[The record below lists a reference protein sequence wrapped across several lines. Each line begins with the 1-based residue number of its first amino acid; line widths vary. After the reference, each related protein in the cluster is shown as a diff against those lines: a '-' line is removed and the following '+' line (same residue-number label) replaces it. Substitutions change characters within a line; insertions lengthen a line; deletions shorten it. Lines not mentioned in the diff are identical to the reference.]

1 MNDSVATHKLSFHG
15 TLVPHFIVVDGI
27 KRTSTART
35 HQNCAGPIMSQNDR
49 NKVQISLIAGSC
61 SGILSTIILYPM
73 DVIRTKM
80 QTGNRGKGPINVLR
94 HTIQHGGIQA
104 LYTGMA
110 LPLGAQAVYKG
121 TVFFVNDVTQNLIS
135 DYREWRYSNASA
147 KQQQQQQQQQLTLG
161 DKFWCG
167 FTGGAVNG
175 AIFVTP
181 VELVRNQLIAQH
193 TKLATSTVE
202 TLSTEKNFR
211 GSFDVIRQTFHST
224 GIRSLWRGIG
234 WTVARDGIGCGFFF
248 YSIAF
253 FQQLLTPANE
263 FPSFGTK
270 VVSGG
275 LAGLAFWIV
284 ALPMDS
290 IKTWVQSSEL
300 RAKSISVSEFVHKIY
315 LENGLFGVTRS
326 LLRGWQVAY
335 GKGIP
340 SAALI
345 VVSYSFVYDGLS
357 NVL

>member
-1 MNDSVATHKLSFHG
+1 MHQSSVDRDMN
-15 TLVPHFIVVDGI
+15 
-27 KRTSTART
+27 
-35 HQNCAGPIMSQNDR
+35 QNDR

-80 QTGNRGKGPINVLR
+80 QTGNCGKGPINVLR

-121 TVFFVNDVTQNLIS
+121 TVFFVNDVTQNLIC
-135 DYREWRYSNASA
+135 DFREWRYSNASSTSQL
-147 KQQQQQQQQQLTLG
+147 QQQKLTLG

-167 FTGGAVNG
+167 FMGGAVNG

-193 TKLATSTVE
+193 TKLATTNVE
-202 TLSTEKNFR
+202 ILSTTTERNFR
-211 GSFDVIRQTFHST
+211 GSWDVIRQTFHTT
-224 GIRSLWRGIG
+224 GVRSLWRGIG
-234 WTVARDGIGCGFFF
+234 WTVGRDGIGCGCFF
-248 YSIAF
+248 YTIAF
-253 FQQLLTPANE
+253 FQQFLTPVNE
-263 FPSFGTK
+263 SPSFTTNII
-270 VVSGG
+270 SGG
-275 LAGLAFWIV
+275 MAGLAFWVV

-290 IKTWVQSSEL
+290 IKTWIQSSEL
-300 RAKSISVSEFVHKIY
+300 KAKSISVSESVHKMY
-315 LENGLFGVTRS
+315 VENGIFGVTRS

-345 VVSYSFVYDGLS
+345 VVSYSFVYDGLI
-357 NVL
+357 NIL

>member
-1 MNDSVATHKLSFHG
+1 M
-15 TLVPHFIVVDGI
+15 
-27 KRTSTART
+27 R
-35 HQNCAGPIMSQNDR
+35 QNDDR
-49 NKVQISLIAGSC
+49 NQVQISLIAGSC

-80 QTGNRGKGPINVLR
+80 QTGNCGRGPINVLR

-110 LPLGAQAVYKG
+110 LPLAAQAVYKG
-121 TVFFVNDVTQNLIS
+121 TVFFVNDVTQNFIC
-135 DYREWRYSNASA
+135 DFREWRYSNTSS
-147 KQQQQQQQQQLTLG
+147 KQQQQQQQQKLTLG
-161 DKFWCG
+161 DKFWSG
-167 FTGGAVNG
+167 FMGGAVNG

-193 TKLATSTVE
+193 TRLATSTIE
-202 TLSTEKNFR
+202 TLPPTTTTERNYR
-211 GSFDVIRQTFHST
+211 GSWDVIRQTYGVH

-234 WTVARDGIGCGFFF
+234 WTVARDGIGCGCFF
-248 YSIAF
+248 YSIAL
-253 FQQLLTPANE
+253 FQQLLTPVNE
-263 FPSFGTK
+263 SPSLGTK
-270 VVSGG
+270 IISGG
-275 LAGLAFWIV
+275 LAGFAFWVV

-300 RAKSISVSEFVHKIY
+300 HAKSISVSNSVHKIY
-315 LENGLFGVTRS
+315 IENGVFGVARS

-345 VVSYSFVYDGLS
+345 VVSYSFVYDGLI
-357 NVL
+357 NIM